1 MTELLKKLL
10 HDYGL
15 LSVSISAMDA
25 ARMKWSDAL
34 GRVMSDEE
42 LSELP
47 IAKDEPV
54 LMVRIAKGEEPS
66 FLKPEEHGIQLTN
79 KDTGEPVGDLTVLEL
94 AEDEFYF
101 FKAFRGGIASLTNEL
116 PDFFYGMCLV
126 HAHVLL
132 EHYLS
137 QLLKSVFL
145 SRPEML
151 GKSKNLSYG
160 DVLESYPS
168 MDALLDKMAEKELR
182 ELFYKSWRDLLET
195 LREKYGF
202 KHLPN
207 TRDEKT
213 IELSLIR
220 NCLVHNRGI
229 VDLKLEE
236 ASKGTYK
243 YGTQIQADMD
253 IVHAAINNFSK
264 LAAEIDNIA
273 ESQHLK
279 KKEPSDAA

>member
-10 HDYGL
+10 HNYGL
-15 LSVSISAMDA
+15 LYVSISTMDA

-34 GRVMSDEE
+34 RPVMSDEE

-54 LMVRIAKGEEPS
+54 LMLRIAKGQEPA
-66 FLKPEEHGIQLTN
+66 FLKPEEHGIQLVD
-79 KDTGEPVGDLTVLEL
+79 KDTGETVGDLNVLEL

-101 FKAFRGGIASLTNEL
+101 FKAFRGGIASLANEL
-116 PDFFYGMCLV
+116 PDFFYGMCIV
-126 HAHVLL
+126 HAHGLF

-168 MDALLDKMAEKELR
+168 MDALLEKMVEKELR
-182 ELFYKSWRDLLET
+182 ELFYKSWRDLLRA

-202 KHLPN
+202 MHLSN

-229 VDLKLEE
+229 VDIRLEE
-236 ASKGTYK
+236 DSKGTYK
-243 YGTQIQADMD
+243 CGTQIPVNMK
-253 IVHAAINNFSK
+253 VVLTTINNFRK
-264 LAAEIDNIA
+264 LAAEIDKMA

-279 KKEPSDAA
+279 EKEPS